1 MLTRRYAAAFVRT
14 RRKRTSAHQA
24 VLQNR
29 APVRGSCSPLLAS
42 RFAGV
47 IAMALA
53 HRPVPGV
60 YDVPVV
66 AVPSLRA
73 PVLEN
78 AVVRPLCG
86 PQLRAQNLPAEVRI
100 VAGIGHVH
108 AVVAAE
114 AVHVSPRLVHH
125 VQAEIAS
132 LGDHPIHGGLGRARC
147 RI

>member
-1 MLTRRYAAAFVRT
+1 M
-14 RRKRTSAHQA
+14 
-24 VLQNR
+24 LQNR

-73 PVLEN
+73 PFVNVALSTN
-78 AVVRPLCG
+78 
-86 PQLRAQNLPAEVRI
+86 
-100 VAGIGHVH
+100 VAGR
-108 AVVAAE
+108 VVEFDFTAQVTTSCSHTPAAL
-114 AVHVSPRLVHH
+114 HRM
-125 VQAEIAS
+125 
-132 LGDHPIHGGLGRARC
+132 R
-147 RI
+147 